1 MKRNALFTAL
11 LLVLGLV
18 VLGLAGCQKSAPD
31 TNRDA
36 TVATNANTA
45 NEKIDT
51 AAIELELKRIE
62 NDFPRVLRD
71 KDANAVD
78 QVEADDIVI
87 IYPDGG
93 VGSKTQDLT
102 DIREGNMSADSWE
115 VTDLQ
120 VKVLNKDSALVT
132 GRSIIKG
139 GKVKTP
145 NGKTVDISGEY
156 RFIDTFVR
164 RNGQW
169 KLVGSVTTP
178 VQPGAM
184 GATSPGAVPS
194 PASTRTPEAK
204 ASPTAAKATATPTP

>member
-11 LLVLGLV
+11 LLVLPLV
-18 VLGLAGCQKSAPD
+18 VLGLSGCKGSAPD
-31 TNRDA
+31 TNRGT
-36 TVATNANTA
+36 TVATNANSA
-45 NEKIDT
+45 SEPIDT

-62 NDFPRVLRD
+62 NDYPRVLKE

-78 QVEADDIVI
+78 QIEADDLVI
-87 IYPDGG
+87 IYTDGG
-93 VGSKTQDLT
+93 VGSKTEDVT
-102 DIREGNMSADSWE
+102 GIREGNMSADSWE

-120 VKVLNKDSALVT
+120 VKVLDKDAALVT
-132 GRSIIKG
+132 GRSIVKG
-139 GKVKTP
+139 GKQKAP

-178 VQPGAM
+178 VQPGAA

>member
-1 MKRNALFTAL
+1 MKRNAVFTAL
-11 LLVLGLV
+11 LLCLGFV
-18 VLGLAGCQKSAPD
+18 VLGMAGCQKSAPD

-36 TVATNANTA
+36 TVANNANTA

-194 PASTRTPEAK
+194 PASTR
-204 ASPTAAKATATPTP
+204 

>member
-1 MKRNALFTAL
+1 MKRNAVFTAL

-36 TVATNANTA
+36 TVANNANTA

>member
-1 MKRNALFTAL
+1 MKRNAVFTAL